1 MQRFERVFEEAERS
15 ALDAR
20 VEVSTVLLG
29 ALCALVGKALEAGQG
44 AGHAAEALEARCQL
58 AAALVSGLH
67 AVVHGLDGIAHEL
80 VPAVDHLVGELW
92 DAAFVAALPVDC
104 HPQHVLTVLHIA
116 DGLGEVAPPHAL
128 ARSQVLFE
136 VADGVDVTQDLHA
149 LAFQFAHAMV
159 KRAGELLTVVDAL
172 CFLDLREREAEELEG
187 EDAIEALLV
196 VGRIEALVLLAF
208 GAGGAAGPFGRSTG
222 WCARSRPRDGRVRQ
236 LSSDHLCMQACRAPL
251 ARGIAK

>member
-208 GAGGAAGPFGRSTG
+208 GAG
-222 WCARSRPRDGRVRQ
+222 RSRPFW
-236 LSSDHLCMQACRAPL
+236 S
-251 ARGIAK
+251 